1 MDEVV
6 GAVIMRG
13 WGSILT
19 IEKLLVVATCLLIEI
34 MAINSRIDKSRNK
47 ESFDLFIVI

>member
-6 GAVIMRG
+6 GAVIIRG

-19 IEKLLVVATCLLIEI
+19 IEKPPAVAACLLIEI

-47 ESFDLFIVI
+47 DNFDLFIVI